1 MCNSALQGS
10 YIQRQNVPLLHQH
23 TRPTSPAELMKEFL
37 AVEAV
42 TFQLVVARMKEYIFA
57 TRRYDQVAVF
67 GADGTRAAGD
77 LVCGEGWDGDGKA
90 GGVTVAV
97 AGVGDFLGGF

>member
-1 MCNSALQGS
+1 MGNSALQVS
-10 YIQRQNVPLLHQH
+10 YIHRQIVSPLHQH
-23 TRPTSPAELMKEFL
+23 TRLTSPAVHMSEFL

-57 TRRYDQVAVF
+57 TRIYDQVAVF
-67 GADGTRAAGD
+67 GADGTRAADD
-77 LVCGEGWDGDGKA
+77 LVCGEGWDGDSKA

-97 AGVGDFLGGF
+97 AGV